1 MQITPLNMNKIQK
14 NANSNNVVFC
24 EEWTDEMNVGRAQEI
39 LESAEMF
46 NVSYD
51 GTPVII
57 QHVDEVTRMARIYT
71 RKDPDNERDV
81 PVLNLIE
88 D

>member
-1 MQITPLNMNKIQK
+1 
-14 NANSNNVVFC
+14 
-24 EEWTDEMNVGRAQEI
+24 MNVGRAKEI
-39 LESAEMF
+39 LESVEMI

-57 QHVDEVTRMARIYT
+57 QHVDETTKMARIYS

>member
-1 MQITPLNMNKIQK
+1 MNI
-14 NANSNNVVFC
+14 
-24 EEWTDEMNVGRAQEI
+24 GRAKEI
-39 LESAEMF
+39 SESADMIRVTYE
-46 NVSYD
+46 

-57 QHVDEVTRMARIYT
+57 QHVDEQTKLARVFS
-71 RKDPDNERDV
+71 KENPEEERDV